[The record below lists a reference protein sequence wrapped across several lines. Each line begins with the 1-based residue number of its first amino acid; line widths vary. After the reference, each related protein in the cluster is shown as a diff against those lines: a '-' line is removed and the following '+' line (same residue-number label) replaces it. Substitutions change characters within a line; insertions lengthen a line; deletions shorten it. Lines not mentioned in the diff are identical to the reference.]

1 MRSLWVAALAAMVL
15 VPASAGAEPANTPA
29 LQTCLDSAAGSS
41 TMGQIQC
48 IGVELKVQDKRLN
61 QAYAQV
67 MADLNPRQQAR
78 LRSAQRA
85 WIAFRDAD
93 CVALY
98 DEDWGTLSRVN
109 ANYCVMQRTA
119 ERADYLVD
127 YLKP

>member
-1 MRSLWVAALAAMVL
+1 MRSLWVAALVAMVL
-15 VPASAGAEPANTPA
+15 VPASAGAEPAYSPA
-29 LQTCLDSAAGSS
+29 LKTCLESAAGSS
-41 TMGQIQC
+41 TLGQIQC

-109 ANYCVMQRTA
+109 ANNCVMQRTA